1 MAGFKD
7 SMNGKKSGNDEQM
20 NQGNLFKGQGGSD
33 SSSSGQGPS
42 IPSNAKDLAKAR
54 KKSLKSLDSY
64 NDRYGQGSGLAHG
77 DNGNHNFKGLSDS
90 VQDANARISK
100 YNDDYGTN
108 FNKIGDVEADAE
120 KNNRGF
126 GYIYHKDRDANGN
139 HKNDALGDMNWDK
152 AKRDTKKVGKVAGK
166 VGKKAAPG
174 AGKLAGGYYM
184 FKSAKDS
191 LMAMMGAGV
200 EHASGFMS
208 VASAIGAKI
217 VGGVKAVGSA
227 IASGIAHAGAWVGG
241 MMGVGVKAGTTVL
254 VAGTMAVAAPGTY
267 GLFSVLN
274 FNRGADDSSCNIKV
288 NNAATEIS
296 EGLTGGGGSG
306 DFLKEGTHSYKVADS
321 VWKAW
326 TKEQG
331 FGGAATAGIMGNIAH
346 EGGFSIPDRAQG
358 HFGDDEKTNGVSEGV
373 TPVGGGAGL
382 YQFTPYTN
390 YAPMGDKKWLDV
402 ANQTKFVVKS
412 EIKPYMNT
420 KSPYNVGGWSVGT
433 YNKYAHLDDPEQAA
447 KAWFSMYE
455 RGAAYAPAKSQSAK
469 DIYVK
474 WNGKSV
480 KADDSLLGKM
490 SGDADSNSAAAG
502 SAEQSAKDACED
514 DSSSDS
520 SDVKDG
526 SGSIKE
532 SAPGGVLHW
541 GRDEVPADVKKYIQ
555 DPKKA
560 GMSLSS
566 PSGWW
571 NGTGT
576 AANQCV
582 GFSSSYFPLIWSGLK
597 DKRVLVPTG
606 SQSASMW
613 AKANGGKTSKTPHAG
628 AIASVPGGVPGVST
642 GGPDA
647 AGHTWIVLHV
657 LANGDTIIAEQNMP
671 GKSGQGAGES
681 NTWNFGWVS
690 KKLSDKYATY
700 YTPDKSHKLNWNAK

>member
-7 SMNGKKSGNDEQM
+7 SMNGKKSSNDEQLDQQ
-20 NQGNLFKGQGGSD
+20 NPFQQGNNTGFNSSKDDSLNSGSSEGHESDKSHGAEGSD
-33 SSSSGQGPS
+33 KQGIGDHSDKASANSGGDNGVTGGKLGQKVDELKNN
-42 IPSNAKDLAKAR
+42 IPKSKEDLAKMATD
-54 KKSLKSLDSY
+54 KVKQHHDAKQNGQED
-64 NDRYGQGSGLAHG
+64 QGSQDDDGQAELGNISGKQKDMAKKGGKLAA
-77 DNGNHNFKGLSDS
+77 KG
-90 VQDANARISK
+90 A
-100 YNDDYGTN
+100 
-108 FNKIGDVEADAE
+108 
-120 KNNRGF
+120 
-126 GYIYHKDRDANGN
+126 
-139 HKNDALGDMNWDK
+139 
-152 AKRDTKKVGKVAGK
+152 
-166 VGKKAAPG
+166 KKAAPG

-208 VASAIGAKI
+208 AVSAIGAKI
-217 VGGVKAVGSA
+217 VGGVKAMGSA

-296 EGLTGGGGSG
+296 DGLTSGGGSG

-382 YQFTPYTN
+382 YQFTPYTK

-502 SAEQSAKDACED
+502 SAEQSAKDACDD
-514 DSSSDS
+514 DSLSDS

-541 GRDEVPADVKKYIQ
+541 GKDEVPADVKKYIK
-555 DPKKA
+555 DPKSA
-560 GMSLSS
+560 GMGWASS
-566 PSGWW
+566 KGWF
-571 NGTGT
+571 NPGD
-576 AANQCV
+576 QCV
-582 GFSSSYFPLIWSGLK
+582 HFSSSYFARIWSGLK
-597 DKRVLVPTG
+597 NDHVMVPTG
-606 SQSASMW
+606 SQSAHDW
-613 AKANGGKTSKTPHAG
+613 AAANGGKTSKTPHAG

-681 NTWNFGWVS
+681 NTWNFGWIS